1 MSLINDKNEKK
12 EGKSYSY
19 KTRQQKIKLKI
30 LDSMDAICKS
40 KGPEAEKRAE
50 YYNSY
55 NLKATDPEGSYTGIP
70 ANPFGDVPVQD
81 ADDL

>member
-1 MSLINDKNEKK
+1 MSSINNKNNKK
-12 EGKSYSY
+12 AGKSYSY

-30 LDSMDAICKS
+30 LDGMDSICKS
-40 KGPEAEKRAE
+40 KGPEAERRAE

-70 ANPFGDVPVQD
+70 TSPFGEVPVQD

>member
-1 MSLINDKNEKK
+1 MNSINDKNAKK

-30 LDSMDAICKS
+30 LDGMDSICES
-40 KGPEAEKRAE
+40 KGPEAQRRAE

-70 ANPFGDVPVQD
+70 AKEFGSVPVQD
-81 ADDL
+81 VDDL

>member
-1 MSLINDKNEKK
+1 MSSTNYKNEKK

-30 LDSMDAICKS
+30 LDGMDSICKA
-40 KGPEAEKRAE
+40 KGPEAVRRAE

-70 ANPFGDVPVQD
+70 ADPFGGKPVQD